1 VEQKDSEIIDE
12 ILKGDKEKYALLMRK
27 YNQRLYRI
35 CKGYLKD
42 EDEIENVMQDTYVKA
57 YLNLKKFENRSQF
70 LTWLTR
76 IGINECLQ
84 HLRKTGKINLMDT
97 SEETNEI
104 MNTPDNND
112 PEKQS
117 MNKELKELL
126 ELAIANLPEKYR
138 AVFIMREIERMSVE
152 ETSEAMEIT
161 QSNVKIRLNRA
172 KEMLRSTILNNYP
185 MENIFEFN
193 LVRCDRIA
201 QNVLA
206 RI

>member
-1 VEQKDSEIIDE
+1 VELKDSDIIRD

-27 YNQRLYRI
+27 YNQRIYRI

-57 YLNLKKFENRSQF
+57 YQNLQAFENRSKF
-70 LTWLTR
+70 ITWLTR
-76 IGINECLQ
+76 IAINECLQ
-84 HLRKTGKINLMDT
+84 NLRRNGKTDLMDT
-97 SEETNEI
+97 SEENNEI
-104 MNTPDNND
+104 MKRTDNND

-117 MNKELKELL
+117 LNRELKELL
-126 ELAIANLPEKYR
+126 ELAISQLPEKYR
-138 AVFIMREIERMSVE
+138 AVFIMREIEKMSVE
-152 ETSEAMEIT
+152 ETSGAMNLTEA
-161 QSNVKIRLNRA
+161 NVKIRLNRA
-172 KEMLRSTILNNYP
+172 KEMLKNTILKNYS
-185 MENIFEFN
+185 METIFEFN

>member
-1 VEQKDSEIIDE
+1 VELKDSDIIHE
-12 ILKGDKEKYALLMRK
+12 ILNGNKEKYALLMRK

-35 CKGYLKD
+35 CKGYLND

-57 YLNLKKFENRSQF
+57 YQKLNTFENRSQF
-70 LTWLTR
+70 FTWLTR
-76 IGINECLQ
+76 IAINECLQ
-84 HLRKTGKINLMDT
+84 HLRRTGKMHLID
-97 SEETNEI
+97 TNEEKNDI

-117 MNKELKELL
+117 LNNELKSLL
-126 ELAIANLPEKYR
+126 ELAIARLPEKYR
-138 AVFIMREIERMSVE
+138 AVFIMREIEKMSVE

-161 QSNVKIRLNRA
+161 GSNVKIRLNRA
-172 KEMLRSTILNNYP
+172 KEMLRNTILNNYS

-193 LVRCDRIA
+193 LIRCDRIA
-201 QNVLA
+201 ANVLT